1 MAAQADLC
9 WPVPCFL
16 DLIGPVSPGHSCR
29 PKHVVPTETKSPTGG
44 ECWGETPS
52 IRRSRTPSRPPP
64 KCKSDRPIRP
74 TMKFGP
80 TWQDERKP
88 TNKKGQSGKRNE
100 TLGGRSPS
108 TGLRSESAPSEIQ
121 APQSILQSRRL
132 TRPPRAAV
140 PHTKRLARRSRSSP
154 PHPRRDRHTPTPR
167 RIAPTTTPIKTQ
179 VLDSVNGS
187 DQWVAS
193 AISNTRAPT
202 SSTTMVQNT
211 GQVARSG
218 RGERLETFI
227 SGMGTQADWSHSSTA
242 RVSENSASGGCS
254 KSRCTQSPLPSITGR
269 YRRRYQSGRSAMSV
283 RASTAVSTSSVLL

>member
-1 MAAQADLC
+1 MLGGDAFYQEIENAVEAATEVQERPAHSAHDEIRAD
-9 WPVPCFL
+9 VAGRTEADEQKGAVGEEGR
-16 DLIGPVSPGHSCR
+16 DLGR
-29 PKHVVPTETKSPTGG
+29 
-44 ECWGETPS
+44 S
-52 IRRSRTPSRPPP
+52 ISLNGTTVRICPFRNP
-64 KCKSDRPIRP
+64 
-74 TMKFGP
+74 GP
-80 TWQDERKP
+80 T
-88 TNKKGQSGKRNE
+88 
-100 TLGGRSPS
+100 
-108 TGLRSESAPSEIQ
+108 
-121 APQSILQSRRL
+121 SILQSRRL

-202 SSTTMVQNT
+202 SSATMVQNT